1 MLAPQDQLPSPF
13 VSLLKERL
21 FIPSAQSSPQSQC
34 VMAQPSDSPST
45 DTFADRLQL
54 GAWGLWRAI
63 LGGRTGH
70 HSLLSRPGSSTSTR
84 LFVYRFLAN
93 EPCSSA
99 KKFIQ
104 TDSKDES
111 CRKTGREQGDV
122 FELGAFSP
130 AKWRGEC
137 CCSERT
143 IKNTKYRLSGA
154 SDVVLLYETW
164 FLIFK

>member
-1 MLAPQDQLPSPF
+1 LGP
-13 VSLLKERL
+13 
-21 FIPSAQSSPQSQC
+21 AQSHPGWE
-34 VMAQPSDSPST
+34 AW
-45 DTFADRLQL
+45 LQ
-54 GAWGLWRAI
+54 
-63 LGGRTGH
+63 TGH
-70 HSLLSRPGSSTSTR
+70 HSLLSRAGSSTSTL

-93 EPCSSA
+93 EPCSLA
-99 KKFIQ
+99 GKFIQ

-111 CRKTGREQGDV
+111 CRKPGREQGEV

-154 SDVVLLYETW
+154 SDVVLLYET
-164 FLIFK
+164 